1 MPKKTIKDIMNNVK
15 NAHEKLTAGQN
26 YFLDLMTNGVTVI
39 DPNAPKEN
47 NKVTF
52 NNVKESSDFLT
63 KLREKDNTYPLNE
76 ISRPGN
82 EAYHMYMF
90 LYSKGITPDEIETV
104 IEYPGQNKEIED
116 KIKGLRDDY
125 FKMAMSKDTDAIAKM
140 YLEGFKVIQSQ
151 DIGWL
156 KHSNT
161 PEKIADKLIKID
173 VLGGSHSV
181 WIQTNNMGGTM
192 RPVDKEVVTKTT
204 KLTREAGI
212 NIKNVVDGM
221 QFMHSINQVLHFSV
235 RPDKIDSP
243 DALTGLGFSLQHISL
258 INDDMTIATIS
269 QDSKISYEQT
279 FLENKSYDEPKF
291 DMYDSGE
298 EYNQAVVDQ
307 FLGDKDAFPPK
318 ILFES
323 VFGETVDD
331 SLASEAGKWASD
343 AYRIKGHDKEWS
355 DEILESFRGG
365 KLISGYSAL
374 HAVNLVKNG
383 TFDSL
388 SGIEG
393 DGNNMLEV
401 MHGDY
406 SKYEQLSDLAK
417 AAVVTRFCADHPDM
431 FIGTPENM
439 LGAAEKA
446 GIGLDNPVF
455 ARAMSGYQ
463 KHCTPYS
470 AKKLDT
476 VKSIMA
482 EKNLS
487 KTMETMDPGDKKK
500 LIKSLMIMQIGGAV
514 PKDISKDNTN
524 ETMMSLL
531 AKGNVDI
538 RMPEM
543 DADRLYQF
551 KMFFPEGK
559 EPVANGLSQEF
570 TFGKDSLKISL
581 NGVRGQ
587 SESIS
592 DCEADLR
599 KINPAGLNMLLGAM
613 DYLYDKMQDYEI
625 NDLYNKLNDPN
636 LGKEALADIIRG
648 FADPDLLRDS
658 PNMENHLVITA
669 NEVDPPE
676 ILDQDD
682 FIFADSIYGYEPEG
696 ERKYPKLDGKYNY
709 TKEQIDERLS
719 WDTSP
724 ESKQFFTKAGNL
736 YLEVKRQVEMYS
748 DAAEKMHRIL
758 EENEKTG
765 NASPNI
771 RNFAEEKEKEFA
783 KKYRQSMEQFN
794 KVIVG
799 LSEAMQETQG
809 KYVPKAWLNFD
820 LTDPAY
826 HNLIENDYNKKDPM
840 TKDSIAESLMSNFN
854 GVGFETAAENTMNK
868 LAGHKW
874 KFMGITFSNSD
885 IYDDIVESMKNLKGM
900 RDKDLN
906 ADNNKAYKEE
916 YNHLRDLCAE
926 YIVTHKKN
934 PFSQDGKDR
943 LKMVKSVWEGMS
955 NTDEKAL
962 DKALEGA
969 EPGKKIAD
977 VNIHKGNRVKVS
989 FDDLMKEEPERKERL
1004 KEAKLKKKQASKEKE
1019 STEKNKNKGISI

>member
-1 MPKKTIKDIMNNVK
+1 MPKKNIQDIMKKVK
-15 NAHEKLTAGQN
+15 DARDRMVKGQN

-47 NKVTF
+47 NKVKF
-52 NNVKESSDFLT
+52 NNVKESSDFLS
-63 KLREKDNTYPLNE
+63 KLRNKDNTYPLSE
-76 ISRPGN
+76 ICRPGN
-82 EAYHMYMF
+82 ELYHMYMF
-90 LYSKGITPDEIETV
+90 LYSKGITPGEIETV
-104 IEYPGQNKEIED
+104 IEYPGENKEIED

-125 FKMAMSKDTDAIAKM
+125 FKLAMSKDTDAIANM
-140 YLEGFKVIQSQ
+140 YVEGYKVIQSH
-151 DIGWL
+151 DVGWL

-173 VLGGSHSV
+173 VIGGSHSV
-181 WIQTNNMGGTM
+181 WIQTNNLGGKM

-212 NIKNVVDGM
+212 NIKNVIDGM
-221 QFMHSINQVLHFSV
+221 QFMNSIQQSLQ
-235 RPDKIDSP
+235 RALSP
-243 DALTGLGFSLQHISL
+243 SKNNPQGMTELDFSLQHISL

-269 QDSKISYEQT
+269 QDPKISYEQT
-279 FLENKSYDEPKF
+279 FLENNNYDESKF
-291 DMYDSGE
+291 DMFDSGE
-298 EYNQAVVDQ
+298 EYNQAVVDK

-355 DEILESFRGG
+355 EEILESFRGG

-431 FIGTPENM
+431 FIGTTDNM
-439 LGAAEKA
+439 LKAAEKA
-446 GIGLDNPVF
+446 GMGLDNPIY
-455 ARAMSGYQ
+455 ARALSGYQ
-463 KHCTPYS
+463 KHCAPYS

-487 KTMETMDPGDKKK
+487 KTMETMHPGDKKK
-500 LIKSLMIMQIGGAV
+500 LLKSLMIMQIGGAV
-514 PKDISKDNTN
+514 QKDILKDNTN

-543 DADRLYQF
+543 DADQLYQF
-551 KMFFPEGK
+551 KMFFPEGN

-587 SESIS
+587 AGATA
-592 DCEADLR
+592 DNEADLR
-599 KINPAGLNMLLGAM
+599 KVNPAGLNMLLGAM
-613 DYLYDKMQDYEI
+613 DYLYDKMQYNEI

-648 FADPDLLRDS
+648 FADPDLIKES
-658 PNMENHLVITA
+658 PNMEQHLVITA
-669 NEVDPPE
+669 DEVDPPL

-696 ERKYPKLDGKYNY
+696 ERKYPKLDAKYNY

-724 ESKQFFTKAGNL
+724 ESKEFFTKAGNL

-765 NASPNI
+765 NPSPNI

-794 KVIVG
+794 KVITG
-799 LSEAMQETQG
+799 FSEAMRETKS

-820 LTDPAY
+820 LTDPVY
-826 HNLIENDYNKKDPM
+826 HNMIEDNYDKKDPM

-934 PFSQDGKDR
+934 PLSQDGKDR
-943 LKMVKSVWEGMS
+943 LRMVKSVWEGMS

>member
-1 MPKKTIKDIMNNVK
+1 MPKKNIQDIMKKVK
-15 NAHEKLTAGQN
+15 DARDRMVKGQN

-52 NNVKESSDFLT
+52 NNAKESSDFLS
-63 KLREKDNTYPLNE
+63 KLRSKDDTYPLSE
-76 ISRPGN
+76 ICRPGN
-82 EAYHMYMF
+82 ELYHMYMF
-90 LYSKGITPDEIETV
+90 LYSKGITPNEIETV
-104 IEYPGQNKEIED
+104 IEYPGENKEIED

-125 FKMAMSKDTDAIAKM
+125 FKIAMSKDTDAIANM
-140 YLEGFKVIQSQ
+140 YVEGYKVIQSQ
-151 DIGWL
+151 DVGWL

-173 VLGGSHSV
+173 VIGGSHSV
-181 WIQTNNMGGTM
+181 WIQTNNLGGEM

-212 NIKNVVDGM
+212 NIKNVIDGM
-221 QFMHSINQVLHFSV
+221 QFMNSIQQSLG
-235 RPDKIDSP
+235 RALSP
-243 DALTGLGFSLQHISL
+243 NKNNPQGMTELDFSLQHVSL
-258 INDDMTIATIS
+258 FNDDTTIASIS
-269 QDSKISYEQT
+269 QDSKISYERT
-279 FLENKSYDEPKF
+279 FEENKNYDESQLGMF
-291 DMYDSGE
+291 D
-298 EYNQAVVDQ
+298 
-307 FLGDKDAFPPK
+307 LGDEYKQSGADHITGEKDAFPAK

-323 VFGETVDD
+323 VFGEEVDK
-331 SLASEAGKWASD
+331 SLAIEAAKWGSD
-343 AYRIKGHDKEWS
+343 AYLIDGHDKEWS
-355 DEILESFRGG
+355 EEILGSFSEG

-374 HAVNLVKNG
+374 HAMNLVKNG

-388 SGIEG
+388 TGIEG
-393 DGNNMLEV
+393 DGNNMLDV

-406 SKYEQLSDLAK
+406 SKYDQLSELAK
-417 AAVVTRFCADHPDM
+417 ATVVTRFCIEHPDC

-446 GIGLDNPVF
+446 GMGLDNPIY
-455 ARAMSGYQ
+455 ARALSGYQ
-463 KHCTPYS
+463 KHCAPYS

-476 VKSIMA
+476 VKSLMA
-482 EKNLS
+482 QKNLS
-487 KTMETMDPGDKKK
+487 KSMESMDAGDKKK
-500 LIKSLMIMQIGGAV
+500 LLKTLMIMQIGSAV
-514 PKDISKDNTN
+514 PKDVLKDNTN

-531 AKGNVDI
+531 ANGNVDI

-543 DADRLYQF
+543 DADQLNQF
-551 KMFFPEGK
+551 KMFFPEGN

-587 SESIS
+587 AGAVA
-592 DCEADLR
+592 DNEADLR
-599 KINPAGLNMLLGAM
+599 KVNPAGLNMLLGAM
-613 DYLYDKMQDYEI
+613 DYLYDKMQYNEI

-648 FADPDLLRDS
+648 FADPDLIKES
-658 PNMENHLVITA
+658 PNMEHHLVITA
-669 NEVDPPE
+669 NEVNPPE

-696 ERKYPKLDGKYNY
+696 ERKYPKLDAKYNY

-724 ESKQFFTKAGNL
+724 ESKEFFTKAGNL
-736 YLEVKRQVEMYS
+736 YLEVKRQVEMYG

-765 NASPNI
+765 NPSPNI

-783 KKYRQSMEQFN
+783 KKYRESMEQFN
-794 KVIVG
+794 KVNIG

-809 KYVPKAWLNFD
+809 KYVPKAWLNFA

>member
-39 DPNAPKEN
+39 DPNAPKDN
-47 NKVTF
+47 NKVKF
-52 NNVKESSDFLT
+52 NNLKESSDFLN
-63 KLREKDNTYPLNE
+63 KLRNADNTYPLSE
-76 ISRPGN
+76 ICRPGN

-125 FKMAMSKDTDAIAKM
+125 FKMAMSKDTEAIAKM
-140 YLEGFKVIQSQ
+140 YVEGFKVIQNQ

-161 PEKIADKLIKID
+161 PEKIADKMIKID

-181 WIQTNNMGGTM
+181 WIQTNNLGGTM

-221 QFMHSINQVLHFSV
+221 QFVHSIKQVLQFSTN
-235 RPDKIDSP
+235 PNKIDSP
-243 DALTGLGFSLQHISL
+243 EALTELGFSLQHISL

-269 QDSKISYEQT
+269 QDPKISYEQT
-279 FLENKSYDEPKF
+279 FLENKNYDEPKF
-291 DMYDSGE
+291 DMFDSGD

-307 FLGDKDAFPPK
+307 FVGDKDAFPPK

-331 SLASEAGKWASD
+331 SLASEAGKWGSD

-374 HAVNLVKNG
+374 HAVNLAKNG

-388 SGIEG
+388 TGIEG

-417 AAVVTRFCADHPDM
+417 AAVVTRFCVEHPDM
-431 FIGTPENM
+431 FIGTTENM
-439 LGAAEKA
+439 VKAAEKA

-470 AKKLDT
+470 VGKLDT

-487 KTMETMDPGDKKK
+487 KTMETMAPGDKKK
-500 LIKSLMIMQIGGAV
+500 LLKSLMIMQIGGAV
-514 PKDISKDNTN
+514 PKDILKDNTN

-538 RMPEM
+538 KLPEM
-543 DADRLYQF
+543 NADRLNQF
-551 KMFFPEGK
+551 KLFFPEGK

-570 TFGKDSLKISL
+570 TFGKDSVKISL
-581 NGVRGQ
+581 NGPRGQ
-587 SESIS
+587 FGSIS

-599 KINPAGLNMLLGAM
+599 KVNPAGLNMVLGAM

-625 NDLYNKLNDPN
+625 NNLYNKLNDPN

-648 FADPDLLRDS
+648 FADPDLIKES
-658 PNMENHLVITA
+658 PDMENHLVITA
-669 NEVDPPE
+669 NEVNPPE

-724 ESKQFFTKAGNL
+724 ESKEFFTKAGNL

-765 NASPNI
+765 NPSPNI

-783 KKYRQSMEQFN
+783 EKYRQSMEQFD
-794 KVIVG
+794 KVATG
-799 LSEAMQETQG
+799 LSDAMNENQS
-809 KYVPKAWLNFD
+809 KYIPKAWINYD
-820 LTDPAY
+820 LTDPVY
-826 HNLIENDYNKKDPM
+826 HNMIENNYDKKDPV

-854 GVGFETAAENTMNK
+854 GVGFETTAENTMNK

-885 IYDDIVESMKNLKGM
+885 IYDDIVESMKNLKDM

-989 FDDLMKEEPERKERL
+989 FDELMKEEPARKQRL
-1004 KEAKLKKKQASKEKE
+1004 KAYDTKKKAVEKQKTNVKQDK
-1019 STEKNKNKGISI
+1019 SFDL